1 MYHTHTQCRQGV
13 LIPSELQSLPVLLA
27 RLGRTHSLFSHPHPL
42 SKHQDHTPLSA
53 EAPPTPSGSSEGEIT
68 TAGALLSLEDFHSSF
83 IHYCITNG
91 FTSLLYHY
99 LDWYR

>member
-1 MYHTHTQCRQGV
+1 MYTYITYRQGV
-13 LIPSELQSLPVLLA
+13 VIPAELQSLPILLA

-42 SKHQDHTPLSA
+42 SKHQDHTSST
-53 EAPPTPSGSSEGEIT
+53 EAPPTSPSGSNGNGVT
-68 TAGALLSLEDFHSSF
+68 TGALLSLEDFHSSF
-83 IHYCITNG
+83 IQYCINSG